1 MINADKTNSK
11 AGKKAI
17 SKEKKT
23 AFPKIKKILQLPPE
37 NNTTN
42 TIFMVEENVLVPHD
56 GIYNEAILTNEKN
69 WFIPTWEQLGF
80 SGKAALAQRKGQTA
94 YKNKV
99 VGTVLNAGFDKKNM
113 ENIANGYD
121 PLGQYKIKDV
131 PCTFNVGS
139 NGVGAWFEF
148 LPIPKGLFDG
158 IELQNPV
165 YADRNLQQYV
175 LHQGIDYNSSPEL
188 KGKQKVVAAY
198 DSVVFK
204 VSSDSTSGNYIVLKH
219 EYGSGNIFYTVY
231 MHLSQPKGIT
241 VGMEIKKGEWFANVG
256 NTGSASGLYSTHLH
270 FEVRDNSYT
279 GYYDP
284 IAFLGVE
291 RINRKM

>member
-1 MINADKTNSK
+1 MINADKNKSK
-11 AGKKAI
+11 VGKKAM
-17 SKEKKT
+17 SKEKT
-23 AFPKIKKILQLPPE
+23 AFPKLRKCTPE
-37 NNTTN
+37 NTLNNN
-42 TIFMVEENVLVPHD
+42 TIIMVEENVLVPHD

-69 WFIPTWEQLGF
+69 WFIPTWQQLGF
-80 SGKAALAQRKGQTA
+80 ASAGLAQRKGQTA

-99 VGTVLNAGFDKKNM
+99 VGTILNAGFDKKNM

-121 PLGQYKIKDV
+121 PLGQYRIKDI
-131 PCTFNVGS
+131 PCTFNIGS
-139 NGVGAWFEF
+139 KGIGAWFEF
-148 LPIPKGLFDG
+148 NPIPKGLFDG

-175 LHQGIDYNSSPEL
+175 LHQGLDYNSNPKL
-188 KGKQKVVAAY
+188 KGTQKVVAVY

-204 VSSDSTSGNYIVLKH
+204 VASDSASGNYIVLKH
-219 EYGSGNIFYTVY
+219 EYGKGNIFYTVY

-241 VGMEIKKGEWFANVG
+241 VGMIIKKGEWFANVG

-270 FEVRDNSYT
+270 FEVRDSSYT

-284 IAFLGVE
+284 IAFFGVE
-291 RINRKM
+291 NINRKIVQ